1 MIILGIHGGYKRD
14 DEDASDGYSLHDSAA
29 VLIKEGEIVSAIE
42 EERLNRIKHCNSFPA
57 QAIRY
62 CLQENGLRLQDVD
75 RIVTNHAGPT
85 IDYLAKSTFLDFPAS
100 STPPSGRRLLAS
112 LFEHEF
118 GVNVEDKICF
128 YNHHMAHAWS
138 AYAPAAFD
146 SSLILVLDGEGDN
159 HSGLVMVGEGRK
171 ITRLRKYALNQ
182 SLGHFYMEI
191 IKILGYNRFD
201 EYKVMGLAPYGNPAT
216 YSPLFEKC
224 YRLLPD
230 GDYALDSSIVWMI
243 QFERAGLLEKARRKG
258 EPFTQVHKDIAAALQ
273 LSLEK
278 IVLHILK
285 HYRKATGQ
293 KNLSFAGGVAHN
305 CTLNGKILYSRM
317 FENVFVQPAAH
328 DAGGALGAAL
338 GVLYSEQPASSPRK
352 LEHVYYGSDIGGDP
366 EVRAILDSWGD
377 FVSFQRL
384 DNVAETAARL
394 LADGSVIGWVQG
406 RSEFGPRALGNRSIL
421 ADPRPA
427 HNKLLINQMVKKR
440 EEYRPFAPSVL
451 EESLSEF
458 FDVAP
463 HDTEFPFMIFVLRV
477 REHVREQLGAITHVD
492 GTARV
497 HTVSRKT
504 NRVYWDLINEFGKLT
519 GVPILLNTSFN
530 NNMEPIVDSVDEAV
544 VCYLTTGL
552 HYLVVGNFLITKKK
566 IDPASPAHLNLIPN
580 LSRSRK
586 LVKRK
591 NLAKDGRLETVFE
604 VDSTVSR
611 FFSQPVVKVSEDAFH
626 VLEAADGNKTLLSLY
641 EEAGVAN
648 EPAHEQVTTELL
660 ELWSRRVISLRP
672 ERPRRVS

>member
-1 MIILGIHGGYKRD
+1 
-14 DEDASDGYSLHDSAA
+14 
-29 VLIKEGEIVSAIE
+29 
-42 EERLNRIKHCNSFPA
+42 
-57 QAIRY
+57 
-62 CLQENGLRLQDVD
+62 
-75 RIVTNHAGPT
+75 
-85 IDYLAKSTFLDFPAS
+85 
-100 STPPSGRRLLAS
+100 
-112 LFEHEF
+112 
-118 GVNVEDKICF
+118 
-128 YNHHMAHAWS
+128 MAHAWS

-146 SSLILVLDGEGDN
+146 SSLILVLDGDGDN
-159 HSGLVMVGEGRK
+159 HSGMVLVGEGRK
-171 ITRLRKYALNQ
+171 MTRLRKYVLNQ
-182 SLGHFYMEI
+182 SLGQFYMEI

-216 YSPLFEKC
+216 YAPLFEKC

-243 QFERAGLLEKARRKG
+243 QFERAGLLDKARRKG

-273 LSLEK
+273 LTLEN

-285 HYRKATGQ
+285 HYKKATGQ

-305 CTLNGKILYSRM
+305 CTLNGKILYSRL

-338 GVLYSEQPASSPRK
+338 GVLYSEQPASNPRK

-366 EVRAILDSWGD
+366 EVRSILDSWGD
-377 FVSFQRL
+377 FISFQRL
-384 DNVAETAARL
+384 DNVAETTAQL
-394 LADGSVIGWVQG
+394 LADGAVLGWVQG

-552 HYLVVGNFLITKKK
+552 HYLVVGNFLVTKKDL
-566 IDPASPAHLNLIPN
+566 DPASPAYLGLVPN
-580 LSRSRK
+580 LPRSRK
-586 LVKRK
+586 LVRRK
-591 NLAKDGRLETVFE
+591 NLARNGLLETVFE

-611 FFSQPVVKVSEDAFH
+611 FFSQPVVKVSEDAFD
-626 VLEAADGNKTLLSLY
+626 VLGAADGSKPLLALY
-641 EEAGVAN
+641 KEAGIAD
-648 EPAHEQVTTELL
+648 EPAPERLTGELL
-660 ELWSRRVISLRP
+660 ELWSRRVINLRP
-672 ERPRRVS
+672 ERPS